1 MEGDFA
7 SGCVM
12 LAEYTRVI
20 TSLEDI
26 RKTCH
31 FTSLVKMIDVMLP
44 KICGYQEEATHC
56 ETIIMATILN
66 PRLRLKFFHLH
77 YPTILSD
84 AQDLIEHHFQKS
96 LEDWTNTPPPSP
108 SKSRVS
114 SSNHPK
120 DQFDLFSASD
130 NISSGA
136 SLREVELVRYLEG
149 QASVLADQSP
159 LDWWNVSFTS
169 RLLV

>member
-66 PRLRLKFFHLH
+66 P
-77 YPTILSD
+77 
-84 AQDLIEHHFQKS
+84 
-96 LEDWTNTPPPSP
+96 
-108 SKSRVS
+108 
-114 SSNHPK
+114 
-120 DQFDLFSASD
+120 
-130 NISSGA
+130 
-136 SLREVELVRYLEG
+136 
-149 QASVLADQSP
+149 
-159 LDWWNVSFTS
+159 
-169 RLLV
+169 